1 MKRDPDLAMSFART
15 EYFNML
21 MKNNII
27 AVKHIMETP
36 QQFNNPPE
44 IMFSEKQIAIIV
56 QSLLKLALNDVVQ
69 KELPDID
76 KYAKNFMT
84 EREKGDLTS
93 QEYALLYLYANLHSA
108 GTKYSPSE
116 YELFKKR
123 NAYSCHPGGLSPLI
137 LAEHFISPGSVS
149 ADLGA
154 GNGLQ
159 GLLLQCLYPHRKT
172 LQIEISTEL
181 IRVGRIF
188 QKILG
193 ISDDR
198 IEWVHD
204 DIINVSLEAVD
215 FIYLY
220 RPIRP
225 LEGGKEVYH
234 IIANKLSAIN
244 KSFVVFSVADCLAEF
259 LDKRFSI
266 FYSDGHL
273 TCYEFSP

>member
-1 MKRDPDLAMSFART
+1 MRL
-15 EYFNML
+15 
-21 MKNNII
+21 
-27 AVKHIMETP
+27 P
-36 QQFNNPPE
+36 QQFNDPPE
-44 IMFSEKQIAIIV
+44 IMFSEKQIAIIA
-56 QSLLKLALNDVVQ
+56 QSLLNLAFNDAVRT
-69 KELPDID
+69 ELPDIEQ
-76 KYAKNFMT
+76 YAKNFMI
-84 EREKGDLTS
+84 EREKGDSTS

-108 GTKYSPSE
+108 GTKYSASE

-137 LAEHFISPGSVS
+137 LAEQFIKPGSVS

-159 GLLLQCLYPHRKT
+159 GLLLQCLYPHHKT

-193 ISDDR
+193 IGDDR
-198 IEWVHD
+198 IEWIHE
-204 DIINVSLEAVD
+204 DIVNVTLDAVD

-220 RPIRP
+220 RPVRP
-225 LEGGKEVYH
+225 LEGGKDVYH
-234 IIANKLSAIN
+234 IIANKLSRID

>member
-1 MKRDPDLAMSFART
+1 MKL
-15 EYFNML
+15 
-21 MKNNII
+21 
-27 AVKHIMETP
+27 P
-36 QQFNNPPE
+36 QQFNDPPE
-44 IMFSEKQIAIIV
+44 IMFSEKQITIIA
-56 QSLLKLALNDVVQ
+56 QTLLKLALDSAVQ
-69 KELPDID
+69 AELPDID
-76 KYAKNFMT
+76 QYAKNFMT
-84 EREKGDLTS
+84 EREKGDPTS

-137 LAEHFISPGSVS
+137 LAEQFIKPESVS

-159 GLLLQCLYPHRKT
+159 GLLLQCIYPHSKT
-172 LQIEISTEL
+172 FQIEISTEL
-181 IRVGRIF
+181 IRVGKIF

-193 ISDDR
+193 ISDDC

-204 DIINVSLEAVD
+204 DIVNVSLKNVD

-220 RPIRP
+220 RPVRP
-225 LEGGKEVYH
+225 LEGGKDVYH
-234 IIANKLSAIN
+234 VIADKLSAIN
-244 KSFVVFSVADCLAEF
+244 KPFVVFSVADCLAEF
-259 LDKRFSI
+259 LDKRFSV

>member
-1 MKRDPDLAMSFART
+1 MKLA
-15 EYFNML
+15 
-21 MKNNII
+21 
-27 AVKHIMETP
+27 

-44 IMFSEKQIAIIV
+44 IMFSEKQITIIA
-56 QSLLKLALNDVVQ
+56 QSLLKLASNSAVQ
-69 KELPDID
+69 GELPDID
-76 KYAKNFMT
+76 QYVKNFVT
-84 EREKGDLTS
+84 ARERGDITS
-93 QEYALLYLYANLHSA
+93 QEYALLYLYARLHSA
-108 GTKYSPSE
+108 GNMYLSSE
-116 YELFKKR
+116 RELFKKR

-137 LAEHFISPGSVS
+137 LAEQFIKPESIV

-172 LQIEISTEL
+172 LQIELSSEL

-193 ISDDR
+193 ISNDR

-204 DIINVSLEAVD
+204 DIINVSFADID

-220 RPIRP
+220 RPVRP

-234 IIANKLSAIN
+234 VIANKFAMIN
-244 KSFVVFSVADCLAEF
+244 KPLVVFSVADCLAEF
-259 LDKRFSI
+259 LDERFSI
-266 FYSDGHL
+266 FYSDGQL
-273 TCYEFSP
+273 TCFIKGKKINSVLDFYK

>member
-1 MKRDPDLAMSFART
+1 MLLHTLSNFGA
-15 EYFNML
+15 EYVNKLM
-21 MKNNII
+21 MKNDII
-27 AVKHIMETP
+27 AIKHTMTLP
-36 QQFNNPPE
+36 QQFNDPPE
-44 IMFSEKQIAIIV
+44 IMTSEKQITIIT
-56 QSLLKLALNDVVQ
+56 QALLKLASNRAVQ
-69 KELPDID
+69 AELPDVD
-76 KYAKNFMT
+76 QYVKNFMT
-84 EREKGDLTS
+84 EREKEDLTLR
-93 QEYALLYLYANLHSA
+93 EYALLYLYARLHSA
-108 GTKYSPSE
+108 GSTYSPSE

-137 LAEHFISPGSVS
+137 LAEQFIKPESVI

-172 LQIEISTEL
+172 LQIELSSEL

-188 QKILG
+188 QGILG

-198 IEWVHD
+198 IEWVHG
-204 DIINVSLEAVD
+204 DIINVSLGAVD

-220 RPIRP
+220 RPVRP

-234 IIANKLSAIN
+234 TIANKLSAIN
-244 KSFVVFSVADCLAEF
+244 KPFVVFSVADCLAEF

-273 TCYEFSP
+273 TCYKFSP